1 MQSEAYN
8 FQDHADPS
16 IHQYKVFVNPSE
28 SDVLATSTLEALA
41 MGKIVILKD
50 NPSNQFFKQFE
61 NALVYSTPEVSVNV
75 VDDK

>member
-1 MQSEAYN
+1 MEFETYD

-61 NALVYSTPEVSVNV
+61 NTLIYSTPEVGC
-75 VDDK
+75 KYRR